1 MRKRTIV
8 LLVMVAAVIAV
19 YAGNTNL
26 LYSRTPGV
34 PKILAHR
41 GLPQDFEREGLTG
54 ETCTAERMRPPR
66 HRFLE
71 NTIPSIAAAFELGA
85 QIVEI
90 DVHPTTDGHLAVFHD
105 WTVDCRTEGSG
116 RTRDH
121 SLAKLQALDVG
132 YGYTSDGGETFP
144 FRGQGVGLIP
154 SLTEVLEHFPGR
166 RFLIDIKSNEVEDG
180 EMLVALLKA
189 LPESDR
195 ARLSV
200 HGGERPVE
208 FVVSAFPGMKSI
220 HRQALVRCLGAYAA
234 TGWTGIVP
242 QGCRDRLLLVPL
254 NVAPWMWGWPDRFL
268 DRMEEAGSTVFLIAP
283 FRRGQGFSEG
293 IDDPALLERL
303 PKGYSGGIWTDAIDL
318 IAPAISEIV
327 NAGQAPISAQ

>member
-1 MRKRTIV
+1 MRMRTIV
-8 LLVMVAAVIAV
+8 LVAMVAAVTAI
-19 YAGNTNL
+19 YTGNTSL
-26 LYSRTPGV
+26 FSSRTPGV
-34 PKILAHR
+34 PVILAHR
-41 GLPQDFEREGLTG
+41 GLPQDFERGGLTG

-66 HRFLE
+66 HNFLE
-71 NTIPSIAAAFELGA
+71 NTIPSIEAAFEFGA

-121 SLAKLQALDVG
+121 SFPELQALDIG
-132 YGYTSDGGETFP
+132 YGYTADGGETFP
-144 FRGQGVGLIP
+144 FRGQGIGLVP
-154 SLTEVLEHFPGR
+154 SLTEVLERFPDR

-180 EMLVALLKA
+180 ERLVALLKD
-189 LPESDR
+189 LPEAAR
-195 ARLSV
+195 ARLAV
-200 HGGERPVE
+200 HGGERPVD

-220 HRQALVRCLGAYAA
+220 HRQALVRCLSTYAA

-242 QGCRDRLLLVPL
+242 QACHDRLVLVPL

-268 DRMEEAGSTVFLIAP
+268 DRMEEAGSEVFLLAP

-293 IDDPALLERL
+293 IDEPALLERL
-303 PKGYSGGIWTDAIDL
+303 PSGYSGGIWTDAVDL
-318 IAPAISEIV
+318 IAPAVIPSRASISGV
-327 NAGQAPISAQ
+327 AGD